1 MPSRC
6 WEIRRGGGICFCLF
20 VCFKVSLDDF
30 VHPIDYSG
38 GAVLVRLS
46 GGHLFPK
53 RGFQSQ
59 LLLEALVIH
68 RSEGL
73 LLLLTRIIN

>member
-1 MPSRC
+1 MGASV
-6 WEIRRGGGICFCLF
+6 FVCLF
-20 VCFKVSLDDF
+20 VLKVSLDDF

>member
-1 MPSRC
+1 MAVLLGLGRERSGEVRVTG
-6 WEIRRGGGICFCLF
+6 WVAWGDTQ
-20 VCFKVSLDDF
+20 VSSVIISLGDS

-53 RGFQSQ
+53 RGFQS
-59 LLLEALVIH
+59 
-68 RSEGL
+68 
-73 LLLLTRIIN
+73 